1 MNMLRFPE
9 TDEDLLR
16 GVIDIHVHS
25 MPSVFDRPFN
35 VLDLSR
41 QARAVGYRAILFK
54 CHHTINADC
63 MYVVRK
69 LVPGFEAFGGVVL
82 NYPVG
87 GLNPEAVDA
96 AIGLGAKEVWMPTM
110 SAANHVKVF
119 GQPAYLDH
127 TRVIATQRRPKS
139 TEGITIFAD
148 GEVSADVLEILGLI
162 ADANIILGTGHL
174 SLKEIYALVKA
185 ARNEGVKKIL
195 VTHPEWEAT
204 NWPIAD
210 QVKLA
215 DMGATMEHCI
225 NAVMPFKRS
234 ADPRILVEAIK
245 TVGADRCVM
254 ATDFGQWRNPHPI
267 EGMRHYIHLMLK
279 LGLSQGEIDVMTKT
293 NPARLLGLP

>member
-1 MNMLRFPE
+1 MLSFPE

-16 GVIDIHVHS
+16 GVIDLHVHS

-54 CHHTINADC
+54 CHHAINADC

-69 LVPGFEAFGGVVL
+69 IVSGFEAFGGVVL

-127 TRVIATQRRPKS
+127 TRVIATKRRPKS
-139 TEGITIFAD
+139 AEGITIFAD

-162 ADANIILGTGHL
+162 ADADIILGTSHL
-174 SLKEIYALVKA
+174 SLAEIYAIVQA
-185 ARNEGVKKIL
+185 ARKEGVKKIL

-215 DMGATMEHCI
+215 DMGAIMEHCI